1 MADRKPNWLYGL
13 FFFALFEV
21 AVFLLLRYLVAD
33 MGMDNQYQAENTVV
47 PNWVKA
53 VSFILMYI
61 VCVLIAV
68 VVVSNLVPNKHRG
81 QLMPWVY
88 LSLAGMVVMLLLVF

>member
-1 MADRKPNWLYGL
+1 MTDRKPNWLLGL
-13 FFFALFEV
+13 IFFLLFEV
-21 AVFLLLRYLVAD
+21 VVFFGLGYLVAD
-33 MGMDNQYQAENTVV
+33 MGIDNQYQAENTIV

-53 VSFILMYI
+53 VTFILLYI

-68 VVVSNLVPNKHRG
+68 VLVSNLVPSKHRG

-88 LSLAGMVVMLLLVF
+88 LSLAGMVVMLLLLF